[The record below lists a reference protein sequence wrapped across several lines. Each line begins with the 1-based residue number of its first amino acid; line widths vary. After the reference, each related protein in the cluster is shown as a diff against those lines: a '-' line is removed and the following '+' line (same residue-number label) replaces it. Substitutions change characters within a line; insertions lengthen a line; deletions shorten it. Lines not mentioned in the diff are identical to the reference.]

1 MKNVITLLFTIISFL
16 SLSQNYPVQTKL
28 KGDSVVIM
36 TTEQYRDIE
45 LLLSNQRYRVND
57 YKKDIS
63 IQEKIIDSLT
73 EVCNR
78 RVYVIDSLDTVIK
91 HKFYTYDSLQNKVNT
106 IERWLYTASVDNSYL
121 YYSYLDT
128 TIMSVDL
135 SSYLF
140 IGNRHSGNFSLVRRG
155 PVSQD
160 SEWKKNNILYSQ
172 EPGIGWELNY
182 KEKWRPVVVKYP
194 YKIKL

>member
-1 MKNVITLLFTIISFL
+1 MRNVIALLFTIISFL

-45 LLLSNQRYRVND
+45 LLLSNQRYRVNG
-57 YKKDIS
+57 YKEDIS

-73 EVCNR
+73 DVCNR

-91 HKFYTYDSLQNKVNT
+91 HKFYTYDSLQSKINV
-106 IERWLYTASVDNSYL
+106 IERWLYTSSVNNTYL
-121 YYSYLDT
+121 YYSYSDT
-128 TIMSVDL
+128 TVMSIDL
-135 SSYLF
+135 CSYFF
-140 IGNRHSGNFSLVRRG
+140 IGNRRTGNFSLVRRG

-160 SEWKKNNILYSQ
+160 NEWKKYNILYPQ
-172 EPGIGWELNY
+172 EPGINWELNY
-182 KEKWRPVVVKYP
+182 KEKWRPVVTKYP

>member
-1 MKNVITLLFTIISFL
+1 MRYIITLLFAIISFL

-45 LLLSNQRYRVND
+45 LLLSNQRYRVNS
-57 YKKDIS
+57 YKEDIS
-63 IQEKIIDSLT
+63 IQEKVIDSLT

-78 RVYVIDSLDTVIK
+78 RIYVMDSLDTVIK
-91 HKFYTYDSLQNKVNT
+91 YKFYAYDSLQNKVNT
-106 IERWLYTASVDNSYL
+106 IEHWLYTASVDNSYL
-121 YYSYLDT
+121 YYSYSDT
-128 TIMSVDL
+128 SIMSIDL
-135 SSYLF
+135 SSYFF
-140 IGNRHSGNFSLVRRG
+140 IGNRRTGNFSLVRRG

-160 SEWKKNNILYSQ
+160 FEWKKYNIQYPQ
-172 EPGIGWELNY
+172 EPVLNWELNY
-182 KEKWRPVVVKYP
+182 KEKWRPVIVRYP

>member
-1 MKNVITLLFTIISFL
+1 MKNIITLLFTIISFL

-45 LLLSNQRYRVND
+45 LLLSNQRYRVNG
-57 YKKDIS
+57 YKEDIT

-73 EVCNR
+73 EVCKKK
-78 RVYVIDSLDTVIK
+78 VYVIDSLETVIK
-91 HKFYTYDSLQNKVNT
+91 HKFYTYDSLQNKMNT
-106 IERWLYTASVDNSYL
+106 IERWLYASSIDNAYL

-140 IGNRHSGNFSLVRRG
+140 IGNRRSGNFSLVRRG

-160 SEWKKNNILYSQ
+160 SEWKEYNLLNPQ

>member
-1 MKNVITLLFTIISFL
+1 MRYIITLLFAIISFL

-45 LLLSNQRYRVND
+45 LILSNQRYRVNG
-57 YKKDIS
+57 YKEDIS

-73 EVCNR
+73 KVCNR
-78 RVYVIDSLDTVIK
+78 RVYAIDSLDTVIK
-91 HKFYTYDSLQNKVNT
+91 HKFYTYDSLQSKINV
-106 IERWLYTASVDNSYL
+106 IERWLYTSSINNTYL
-121 YYSYLDT
+121 YYSYSDT
-128 TIMSVDL
+128 TVMSIDL
-135 SSYLF
+135 SSYFF
-140 IGNRHSGNFSLVRRG
+140 IGNRRTGNFSLVRRG

-160 SEWKKNNILYSQ
+160 SEWKKYNILYPQ
-172 EPGIGWELNY
+172 EPGINWELNY
-182 KEKWRPVVVKYP
+182 REKCRPVVTKYP